1 METGKGDGIIMIHN
15 KGRFI
20 FREDGKE
27 WFRCNNVDEAKVFV
41 KVVNEWIKEIQSKI

>member
-1 METGKGDGIIMIHN
+1 MIHN

-20 FREDGKE
+20 FREDGIE

-41 KVVNEWIKEIQSKI
+41 KVVNELISEIQSKT

>member
-1 METGKGDGIIMIHN
+1 METGKGTVDTMIKN

-41 KVVNEWIKEIQSKI
+41 KVVNEWIEEIQSKF